1 MAAAFPLQTLLDH
14 ARHRM
19 QAGERLLLMIRRKEE
34 AARRQLEELETYRR
48 EYRQRL
54 AASTQGGMAIQLL
67 RDYHTFLAKLET
79 AIRHQH
85 DEVAKLHARWQAA
98 HDGWLGLRRQVKSYE
113 VLADRHHAQEVRRE
127 DRREQGQMDALTE
140 RKEAAKRLAEQ

>member
-19 QAGERLLLMIRRKEE
+19 QAGERLLLMIKRKED
-34 AARRQLEELETYRR
+34 AARQRLGELETYQR

-54 AASTQGGMAIQLL
+54 AASTQGGMAIQML
-67 RDYHTFLAKLET
+67 RDYHTFLGKLET

-85 DEVAKLHARWQAA
+85 EEVTKLHARWQTA
-98 HDGWLGLRRQVKSYE
+98 HEGWLGLRRQVKSYE
-113 VLADRHHAQEVRRE
+113 VLADRHHTAEVRRQ
-127 DRREQGQMDALTE
+127 DRREQGQSDALTE
-140 RKEAAKRLAEQ
+140 RKEAAKRLAER